1 MTSLPRQILTI
12 ARRLGRD
19 PRLLP
24 EALRKLRSRF
34 TLERHGRRVA
44 EIAAASEPPPDA
56 LEALLEVDR
65 QRLEELWQ
73 EPALKQRLGQLEA
86 WLDAPDPAGVSR
98 ASGAAFLEVLYV
110 VTRHLHP
117 QVVVETGISRGFS
130 STVFLQALEIN
141 GTGQLYGTNLP
152 AFRSGEEDTTGSAVP
167 EDLAAS
173 DRWHREIGPDRRVLP
188 PLLEGIGP
196 VDLFHYDSDKSY
208 EGMRWTLDRVWPHLR
223 PGAVL
228 IFDDAESNDAFVEF
242 AEGLGLKPR
251 FVTKPTR
258 RSVYRWSKK
267 YYVGLL
273 RKPS

>member
-1 MTSLPRQILTI
+1 MTSLPHQIATI
-12 ARRLGRD
+12 ARRLWHD

-24 EALRKLRSRF
+24 EVLRKLRSRF
-34 TLERHGRRVA
+34 TLERHRRRLA
-44 EIAAASEPPPDA
+44 EIVAAAEPPLDA
-56 LEALLEVDR
+56 LETLLNIDR
-65 QRLEELWQ
+65 QRLEELWR
-73 EPALKQRLGQLEA
+73 EPALERRLHQLEA
-86 WLDAPDPAGVSR
+86 WLDAPDPTGASR

-110 VTRHLHP
+110 VTRHLRP
-117 QVVVETGISRGFS
+117 EVVVETGVSRGFS
-130 STVFLQALEIN
+130 STVLLQALEIN

-152 AFRSGEEDTTGSAVP
+152 AFRPGEEDTTGSAVP
-167 EDLAAS
+167 GDLAAS

-188 PLLEGIGP
+188 PLLEEIGP

-208 EGMRWTLDRVWPHLR
+208 EGMRWTLEHAWAYLR

-228 IFDDAESNDAFVEF
+228 IFDDADSNDAFVEF

-251 FVTKPTR
+251 FVAKPTR